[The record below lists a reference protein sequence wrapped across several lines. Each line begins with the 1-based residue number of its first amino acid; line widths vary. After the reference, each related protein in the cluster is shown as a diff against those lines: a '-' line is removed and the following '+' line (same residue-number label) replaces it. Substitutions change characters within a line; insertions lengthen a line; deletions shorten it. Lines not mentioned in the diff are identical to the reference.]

1 MSLKSPHSPTLDDLK
16 VYSEIIP
23 LVFVAR
29 EGGGLRGILGDC
41 EIDVRGKDR
50 KMIEE
55 IISALPDIIRLALQ
69 KEEAE
74 RKLERAEDKI
84 EMLEEK
90 LDRSDPFQSPS

>member
-1 MSLKSPHSPTLDDLK
+1 MSLKSPHSPTIDDLK
-16 VYSEIIP
+16 VYSEILP
-23 LVFVAR
+23 VVFVPR
-29 EGGGLRGILGDC
+29 QDGGIRGILGDC

-55 IISALPDIIRLALQ
+55 IISALPDIVRLALQ

-74 RKLERAEDKI
+74 RKLDRAEDKI

-90 LDRSDPFQSPS
+90 LEGT